1 MSARIQ
7 KLRKLLDDCKESTAV
22 IDFAFGYES
31 YRKKEI
37 SLAELETLKNKAT
50 KHLSES
56 IKIEDMI
63 DNFNKIP
70 NLSEE
75 EKEEL
80 DKIECEYLAYSTL
93 SVSLYGA
100 LIDLKIGA

>member
-1 MSARIQ
+1 MNKKIDE
-7 KLRKLLDDCKESTAV
+7 LLE
-22 IDFAFGYES
+22 
-31 YRKKEI
+31 
-37 SLAELETLKNKAT
+37 NKRN
-50 KHLSES
+50 S
-56 IKIEDMI
+56 
-63 DNFNKIP
+63 